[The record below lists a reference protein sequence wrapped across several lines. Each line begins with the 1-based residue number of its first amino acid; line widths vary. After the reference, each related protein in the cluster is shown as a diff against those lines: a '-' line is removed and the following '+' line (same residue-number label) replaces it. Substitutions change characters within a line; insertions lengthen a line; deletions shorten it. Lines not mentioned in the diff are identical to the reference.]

1 MLIKFYFTLI
11 ENQKVKEKKSDDYFL
26 EKQETTKIF

>member
-11 ENQKVKEKKSDDYFL
+11 ENQKVKENDDYFL